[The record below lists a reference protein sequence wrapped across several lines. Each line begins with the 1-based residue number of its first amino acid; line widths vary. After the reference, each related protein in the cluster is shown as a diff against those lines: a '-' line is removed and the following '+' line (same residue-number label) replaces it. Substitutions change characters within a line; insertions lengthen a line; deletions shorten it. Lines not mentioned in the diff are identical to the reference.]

1 MQIEPREN
9 ALMRMY
15 QVQGAQQQQ
24 QLNALK
30 MQQYQQ
36 AAQQAMQEKQA
47 QAQKQAQMDA
57 ALRGLQPVSGVNANR
72 ASGVV
77 GPRPEAAAVIGQ
89 RPQVDPIAL
98 LRAGFDPKMVEFIA
112 NSPNLGRQEV
122 ARVLDQAGKNG
133 PEQVQFDKFG
143 SPVGNAIPKPVKRE
157 MVNAGG
163 SVMPV
168 NPYTQADPI
177 AMTLTPGQ
185 VQSDATTRRGQN
197 MTDARARERMSF
209 DQQQAGAGAVKPP
222 PKPLPTAAL
231 KMQQEALDA
240 IGVVGGI
247 NADLKALEGQI
258 ESGTLAFGPVKNLM
272 SAGKNLA
279 GMSDTQSR
287 NFATFKSN
295 MERLRNESLRLNTG
309 VQTDGDAQRAWNE
322 LFQNINDTDLV
333 KQRLQEIQ
341 RINARGA
348 ELQRLKVDQVRM
360 NYGYDPLDV
369 SPQLD
374 QKPALTGGGPAVGS
388 VVDGYRFKGGNPAD
402 PKSWEKQ

>member
-1 MQIEPREN
+1 MALDPRIPLMAQGMNLEPRSN
-9 ALMRMY
+9 ALMRAA
-15 QVQGAQQQQ
+15 QLQGTQDT
-24 QLNALK
+24 NALRQMQ
-30 MQQYQQ
+30 MQQMQQ
-36 AAQQAMQEKQA
+36 AAQQTMMERQA
-47 QAQKQAQMDA
+47 AAQREQSMMGYLQSMSGQA
-57 ALRGLQPVSGVNANR
+57 GPPQPFNPA
-72 ASGVV
+72 
-77 GPRPEAAAVIGQ
+77 EAAQ
-89 RPQVDPIAL
+89 RLGIDGASKLQGLMASSANMG
-98 LRAGFDPKMVEFIA
+98 RAK
-112 NSPNLGRQEV
+112 V
-122 ARVLDQAGKNG
+122 ARTVEIAGPDGKPMTVQLD
-133 PEQVQFDKFG
+133 EFG
-143 SPVGNAIPKPVKRE
+143 SMVGNQMPKPVQSQ
-157 MVNAGG
+157 MVNTGG
-163 SVMPV
+163 SMVPV
-168 NPYTQADPI
+168 NPYAQTAPI
-177 AMTLTPGQ
+177 PMTLSPGQ
-185 VQSDATTRRGQN
+185 AQSDATARRGQN

-222 PKPLPTAAL
+222 PKPLPTSAL

-258 ESGTLAFGPVKNLM
+258 TDGTLAFGPVKNLV
-272 SAGKNLA
+272 SAGKNMVGA
-279 GMSDTQSR
+279 SDTQSR

-341 RINARGA
+341 RINDRGA

-360 NYGYDPLDV
+360 NYGLDTLDV
-369 SPQLD
+369 TPQLQ
-374 QKPALTGGGPAVGS
+374 QKPALTGGGPAVGA